1 MTIRVLLAD
10 DQDLVRSGLAM
21 LIDAEPDL
29 DVVGEARDG
38 HDAISKVDELQPDI
52 VLMDVRMP
60 GLGGVEATRRIT
72 QDQVSRNPDRLIRVI
87 MLTTFHDEDA
97 VYAALRAG
105 ASGYL
110 LKDTDANALITG
122 IRAVAAGGAV
132 LDPPVAW
139 TLLSDFAARPD
150 RNVPTP
156 EAMQTLTDRE
166 RDVLILIAH
175 GYSNSE
181 IAADHL
187 CLGEATVKTHV
198 NRLFMKLGLRDR
210 SQAVVA
216 AYQTGL
222 VKPGDEPP
230 NHQARRRR

>member
-1 MTIRVLLAD
+1 MAIRVLLAD
-10 DQDLVRSGLAM
+10 DQDLIRSGLAM

-29 DVVGEARDG
+29 EVVGEATDG
-38 HDAISKVDELQPDI
+38 QEAIGQAGALQPDI

-72 QDQVSRNPDRLIRVI
+72 QDQASRNPDRLVKVI
-87 MLTTFHDEDA
+87 MLTTFHDQEA

-105 ASGYL
+105 ASGFL
-110 LKDTDANALITG
+110 LKDTDANALVTG

-139 TLLSDFAARPD
+139 TLLADFAARPD

-156 EAMQTLTDRE
+156 EAMRELTPRE

-175 GYSNSE
+175 GYSNTE
-181 IAADHL
+181 IADHL
-187 CLGEATVKTHV
+187 VLSEATIKTHV
-198 NRLFMKLGLRDR
+198 SRLFMKLGLRDR

-222 VKPGDEPP
+222 VRPGEEPP
-230 NHQARRRR
+230 AHLTQRHR

>member
-10 DQDLVRSGLAM
+10 DQDLIRSGLAM

-29 DVVGEARDG
+29 EVVGGARDG
-38 HDAISKVDELQPDI
+38 LDAVRQVEALQPDI
-52 VLMDVRMP
+52 VLMDVQMP
-60 GLGGVEATRRIT
+60 GMGGVEATRRIT
-72 QDQVSRNPDRLIRVI
+72 QDQASRNPDRLVKVI
-87 MLTTFHDEDA
+87 MLTTFHDEEA

-105 ASGYL
+105 ASGFL
-110 LKDTDANALITG
+110 LKDTDEIALFSG

-139 TLLSDFAARPD
+139 TLLTDFAARPE

-156 EAMQTLTDRE
+156 EAMREITDRE
-166 RDVLILIAH
+166 RDVLILISH
-175 GYSNSE
+175 GYSNTE
-181 IAADHL
+181 IADHL
-187 CLGEATVKTHV
+187 VLSEATVKTHV

-216 AYQTGL
+216 AFQTGL
-222 VKPGDEPP
+222 VKPGEEPP
-230 NHQARRRR
+230 AHLIRRRR

>member
-10 DQDLVRSGLAM
+10 DQDLIRSGLAM

-29 DVVGEARDG
+29 EVVGGARDG
-38 HDAISKVDELQPDI
+38 LDAVRQVEALQPDI
-52 VLMDVRMP
+52 VLMDVQMP
-60 GLGGVEATRRIT
+60 GMGGVEATRRIT
-72 QDQVSRNPDRLIRVI
+72 QDQASRNPDRLVKVI
-87 MLTTFHDEDA
+87 MLTTFHDEEA

-105 ASGYL
+105 ASGFL
-110 LKDTDANALITG
+110 LKDTDEIALFSG

-139 TLLSDFAARPD
+139 TLLTDFAARPE

-156 EAMQTLTDRE
+156 QAMREITDRE
-166 RDVLILIAH
+166 RDVLILISH
-175 GYSNSE
+175 GYSNTE
-181 IAADHL
+181 IADHL
-187 CLGEATVKTHV
+187 VLSEATVKTHV

-216 AYQTGL
+216 AFQTGL
-222 VKPGDEPP
+222 VKPGEEPP
-230 NHQARRRR
+230 AHLIRRRR